1 MTYFEGKVKMG
12 AKLAN
17 DEQKI
22 FSKRARFI
30 LNLNLLKF
38 KGFPH

>member
-1 MTYFEGKVKMG
+1 MG

-22 FSKRARFI
+22 FSKIARFI
-30 LNLNLLKF
+30 LNPNLLKF
-38 KGFPH
+38 KDFPH